1 MFDIKEM
8 MNTMTPEEIMDQVQK
23 EIVAVQAAKVQD
35 NALNDAREE
44 AIAAFCDYMYVLGG
58 GNFTDEEMAQ
68 METNMRRKLNS
79 YEKMMKTVLS
89 YTFEKKDKDRLKTK
103 VKVMSADEVL
113 RDFLKGLE

>member
-44 AIAAFCDYMYVLGG
+44 AINAFCDYMYVLGE
-58 GNFTDEEMAQ
+58 GNFTDEEVAQ
-68 METNMRRKLNS
+68 IETNMRKKLDS
-79 YEKMMKTVLS
+79 YEKMMKTMLK
-89 YTFEKKDKDRLKTK
+89 YAFANKDRLKTK
-103 VKVMSADEVL
+103 VKVMNADEIL

>member
-44 AIAAFCDYMYVLGG
+44 AIAAFCDYMYVLGEG
-58 GNFTDEEMAQ
+58 QFTDEEMAQ
-68 METNMRRKLNS
+68 MEKNMRKKLDS
-79 YEKMMKTVLS
+79 YEKMMKTMLK
-89 YTFEKKDKDRLKTK
+89 YAFANKDRLDTK
-103 VKVMSADEVL
+103 VKVMSADEIL

>member
-44 AIAAFCDYMYVLGG
+44 AVAAFCDYIYVLGG
-58 GNFTDEEMAQ
+58 GDFTEEEMAQ
-68 METNMRRKLNS
+68 MEKDMRKKLDS
-79 YEKMMKTVLS
+79 YEKMMKTVLK
-89 YTFEKKDKDRLKTK
+89 YAFTNKDRLNTR
-103 VKVMSADEVL
+103 VKVMSADEIL